1 MQSDFFDSHNRHL
14 SDALSLYRLQR
25 WANADHLFGLA
36 AECGL
41 KRLMIAFGIKTDNDG
56 TPEGK
61 YKIHINKLWGK
72 YDTVRTGHNQ
82 GVGYALSSTNPFRIW
97 DISDRYGSQSNFDQE
112 RVDQHRL
119 GAEEVDR
126 LIKRARKDGL
136 L

>member
-14 SDALSLYRLQR
+14 SDARRLYGLQR

-61 YKIHINKLWGK
+61 YKIHINKLWSE
-72 YDTVRTGHNQ
+72 YEAVRTGHSQ
-82 GVGYALSSTNPFRIW
+82 GVRYTLSPTNPFHRW
-97 DISDRYGSQSNFDQE
+97 DISDRYGSQSNFDQK

-126 LIKRARKDGL
+126 LIKQARKDGL